1 MKTKQNGN
9 RAAERYMS
17 ISRRN
22 FLRGLGAC
30 VALPAMESLWKPSAF
45 AASADAA
52 KGLATTA
59 TGAPL
64 RLGVVYFPNGAIQ
77 PTWWP
82 KTEGKD
88 FELPRTLE
96 PFSEVKSHIQVIG
109 GLDHEN
115 AKPGPDG
122 AG

>member
-1 MKTKQNGN
+1 MKTNQNEQD
-9 RAAERYMS
+9 RAAQRYLS
-17 ISRRN
+17 LSRRN

-30 VALPAMESLWKPSAF
+30 VALPALESIWAPGAF
-45 AASADAA
+45 AAGAA
-52 KGLATTA
+52 ATKGLATTP

-88 FELPRTLE
+88 FEVQRTLE
-96 PFSEVKSHIQVIG
+96 PMAKVKSQLQILG
-109 GLDHEN
+109 GID
-115 AKPGPDG
+115 
-122 AG
+122 

>member
-1 MKTKQNGN
+1 MKTNQNEN
-9 RAAERYMS
+9 RAAQRQMS

-30 VALPAMESLWKPSAF
+30 VALPAMESIWSPTAL
-45 AASADAA
+45 AAGA
-52 KGLATTA
+52 KGVATTA

-88 FELPRTLE
+88 FELQRTLE
-96 PFSEVKSHIQVIG
+96 PLAEVKSQLQVI
-109 GLDHEN
+109 
-115 AKPGPDG
+115 
-122 AG
+122 

>member
-1 MKTKQNGN
+1 MKTNQNQD
-9 RAAERYMS
+9 RAAQRFLS
-17 ISRRN
+17 LNRRN

-30 VALPAMESLWKPSAF
+30 VALPALESFLTPGAL
-45 AASADAA
+45 AATEAT

-82 KTEGKD
+82 TKEGTD
-88 FELPRTLE
+88 FDLQRTLE
-96 PFSEVKSHIQVIG
+96 PLAEVKIG
-109 GLDHEN
+109 SF
-115 AKPGPDG
+115 
-122 AG
+122 